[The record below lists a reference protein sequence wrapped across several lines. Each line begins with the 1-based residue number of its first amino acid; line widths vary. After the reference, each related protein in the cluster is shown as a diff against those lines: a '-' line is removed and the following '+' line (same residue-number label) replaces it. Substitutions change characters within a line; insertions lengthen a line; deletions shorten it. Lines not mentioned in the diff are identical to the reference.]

1 VSGAHGPRAGLSA
14 FVMRRETEKPGG
26 SVGDWMSK
34 APIAVGEDT
43 TIRDAV
49 SLMQGADVRHLLVLD
64 GPVLTGILSSRDLR
78 RLLTR
83 DLDSPLLTE
92 PVRAIMSEG
101 AASVEPQTPLIT
113 AARLLLEHRIGA
125 LPVRQGED
133 IVGIFTIPDALEAL
147 LAIAEG
153 PGA

>member
-1 VSGAHGPRAGLSA
+1 
-14 FVMRRETEKPGG
+14 MRLDGKGPGG
-26 SVGDWMSK
+26 SVADWMSK
-34 APIAVGEDT
+34 APMAVVEDT
-43 TIRDAV
+43 PIRDAV
-49 SLMQGADVRHLLVLD
+49 SLMQGAEVRHLLVLD

-78 RLLTR
+78 RLVTR
-83 DLDSPLLTE
+83 DLDSPLLAG
-92 PVRAIMSEG
+92 PVRSIMSEG
-101 AASVEPQTPLIT
+101 PVSVAPETPLVT

-125 LPVRQGED
+125 LPVRQGER